1 MKAFLLAAG
10 LGSRLSPITDT
21 IPKCLVEIA
30 GHPMLD
36 WWAKLLEENGIREV
50 LINTHYLHEQVHDY
64 IEKFNKKNQDISFI
78 EFYEEK
84 LLGSGGTVR
93 ENKDFIGNEKE
104 FCICYADNLC
114 NVKLRDMIAYHRK
127 HKGLLTMALFRTNI
141 PKQCGIA
148 KVNKDGKIIEFTEKP
163 ECPESNLANAG
174 IYVADRR
181 ILEYFPEGEIVDFGK
196 DILPRLTGLMYGW
209 EINDYLIDIG
219 TINNYK
225 RAKEEWK
232 YDYNK
237 DSLTR

>member
-1 MKAFLLAAG
+1 M
-10 LGSRLSPITDT
+10 
-21 IPKCLVEIA
+21 
-30 GHPMLD
+30 
-36 WWAKLLEENGIREV
+36 
-50 LINTHYLHEQVHDY
+50 
-64 IEKFNKKNQDISFI
+64 
-78 EFYEEK
+78 
-84 LLGSGGTVR
+84 LGSGGTVR

-114 NVKLRDMIAYHRK
+114 NVKLRDMIAYHRI

>member
-1 MKAFLLAAG
+1 
-10 LGSRLSPITDT
+10 
-21 IPKCLVEIA
+21 
-30 GHPMLD
+30 
-36 WWAKLLEENGIREV
+36 
-50 LINTHYLHEQVHDY
+50 
-64 IEKFNKKNQDISFI
+64 
-78 EFYEEK
+78 
-84 LLGSGGTVR
+84 
-93 ENKDFIGNEKE
+93 
-104 FCICYADNLC
+104 
-114 NVKLRDMIAYHRK
+114 
-127 HKGLLTMALFRTNI
+127 MALFRTNI

>member
-1 MKAFLLAAG
+1 M
-10 LGSRLSPITDT
+10 
-21 IPKCLVEIA
+21 E
-30 GHPMLD
+30 
-36 WWAKLLEENGIREV
+36 
-50 LINTHYLHEQVHDY
+50 Y
-64 IEKFNKKNQDISFI
+64 
-78 EFYEEK
+78 YEEK

-93 ENKDFIGNEKE
+93 ENKEFIGNEKD

-114 NVKLRDMIAYHRK
+114 NIRLRDMIAYHRK
-127 HKGLLTMALFRTNI
+127 HKGILTMALFRTNV

-148 KVNKDGKIIEFTEKP
+148 EMDEDGKIIKFTEKP

-181 ILEYFPEGEIVDFGK
+181 IWEYCPAGAEVDFGR
-196 DILPRLTGLMYGW
+196 DILPQLIGRMYGW

-219 TINNYK
+219 TMDNYK

-232 YDYNK
+232 YDYYK